1 MENHPTKHRLIGS
14 ERQRGPGNFNTA
26 KANHPPRKKSFA
38 DFLIDSEFA
47 PLAFVG
53 RCLRQFGARA
63 VAGFLLGAVA
73 LYGYGVVRGLPY
85 VKSSTE
91 GSVIPV
97 PPAPVQ
103 SKTVKLHGLVR
114 DSDGKPVKE
123 AFNVGVLAKQLGP
136 VQNSDGSFEMEV
148 PQSSSY
154 DVALWNSDTVKV
166 YTGFAAEKDGLGY
179 RLEQALPFLRS
190 VSGVSAKTFTPE
202 AQLAKL
208 QPDGQRNLSMNGHS
222 TADARLNTSLKS
234 TSVATAS
241 LERGTK

>member
-1 MENHPTKHRLIGS
+1 MENHPTKHRTFGP
-14 ERQRGPGNFNTA
+14 ERHRNPGLPLTT
-26 KANHPPRKKSFA
+26 KTNHPPKKGSFA
-38 DFLIDSEFA
+38 DFLIESNFT
-47 PLAFVG
+47 PLAFAG
-53 RCLRQFGARA
+53 RCVKQFGAGA
-63 VAGFLLGAVA
+63 VAGFLLGAISV
-73 LYGYGVVRGLPY
+73 YGYAVVKGLPLPR
-85 VKSSTE
+85 
-91 GSVIPV
+91 GSQSETAIVAPL
-97 PPAPVQ
+97 PVQ
-103 SKTVKLHGLVR
+103 APTVKLHGLVR

>member
-1 MENHPTKHRLIGS
+1 MENHPTKHRTFGP
-14 ERQRGPGNFNTA
+14 ERHRSPGPPLTTKAIHSPKRG
-26 KANHPPRKKSFA
+26 SFA
-38 DFLIDSEFA
+38 DFLIESNFA
-47 PLAFVG
+47 PLAFAG
-53 RCLRQFGARA
+53 RCVKQFGAGA
-63 VAGFLLGAVA
+63 VAGFLLGAVSV
-73 LYGYGVVRGLPY
+73 YGYAILKPLPY
-85 VKSSTE
+85 AKSVPAESQVVT
-91 GSVIPV
+91 
-97 PPAPVQ
+97 PPAQ

-148 PQSSSY
+148 PQSNTY

-166 YTGFAAEKDGLGY
+166 YTGFAAEQDGRGY
-179 RLEQALPFLRS
+179 RLEQALPFLVS
-190 VSGVSAKTFTPE
+190 VSGVSAKSIAPG

-222 TADARLNTSLKS
+222 TADARLNTSVKN